1 MTEGQTEST
10 ASEDGRSPLEQRVR
24 SLETAVLVVGAI
36 LADILLF
43 LGLVT
48 PVFLGTRDKEDGASF
63 LGMVGQAFTAAGP
76 GEFDSGWS
84 VLLLVAFLVLIVV
97 VFASII
103 AVPCIVRR
111 GLSKRAE
118 ATIVTVVLLLI
129 CGALGVWALVGLVV
143 GRIESAN
150 AGPSAVLLSLGTLLS
165 ALLVFLPASRRI
177 WKGE

>member
-24 SLETAVLVVGAI
+24 SLETAVLIVVAI

-48 PVFLGTRDKEDGASF
+48 PVVLRPRDEEDDGASF
-63 LGMVGQAFTAAGP
+63 LGMVGQALTAARP

-97 VFASII
+97 VLASII

-143 GRIESAN
+143 GRSESAI
-150 AGPSAVLLSLGTLLS
+150 AGPSAMLLSLGTLLS

-177 WKGE
+177 